1 MYLLAEYK
9 AIIGGNT
16 TQDFAV
22 IFIYIYIYII
32 IHNYIV
38 LIVAVFKGIPT
49 NNLKQ
54 KSKTLNK
61 PLENKS
67 KKIINE

>member
-1 MYLLAEYK
+1 MA
-9 AIIGGNT
+9 G
-16 TQDFAV
+16 
-22 IFIYIYIYII
+22 
-32 IHNYIV
+32 
-38 LIVAVFKGIPT
+38 FKGIPT

-61 PLENKS
+61 QLENKS

>member
-1 MYLLAEYK
+1 M
-9 AIIGGNT
+9 
-16 TQDFAV
+16 
-22 IFIYIYIYII
+22 
-32 IHNYIV
+32 
-38 LIVAVFKGIPT
+38 AVFKGIPT

-61 PLENKS
+61 QLENKS